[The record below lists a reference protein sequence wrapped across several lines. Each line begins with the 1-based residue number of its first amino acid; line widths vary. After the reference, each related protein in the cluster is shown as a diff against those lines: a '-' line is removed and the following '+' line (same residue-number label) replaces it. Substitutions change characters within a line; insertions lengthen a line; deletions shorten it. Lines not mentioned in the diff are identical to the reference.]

1 MVFAVHFRYLNRPL
15 LMATVTLSLLLIIL
29 RDATF
34 YVFSAYSLLLIGL
47 FIIGV
52 RLREVNLCG
61 LTGLALFPIVYENLL
76 FTTGLISLT
85 SETQNRLFQN
95 SLIFGLHLIKELIL
109 LVLLIYRMEI
119 SKRLFPNRHI
129 YYTFADTLLPWLCL
143 LTAIFSFLAL
153 FENYLRN
160 GRGYDITLFF
170 YAFEITGYLFY
181 SSVCGI
187 LLVLTLLTYQKR
199 RLIVYDRET

>member
-1 MVFAVHFRYLNRPL
+1 MAFAVHFRYINSPL
-15 LMATVTLSLLLIIL
+15 LMVIVALSLILIIL

-34 YVFSAYSLLLIGL
+34 YVFSAYSLLLSGL

-52 RLREVNLCG
+52 RLKDVNLCG
-61 LTGLALFPIVYENLL
+61 LTGLALFPIIYENLL
-76 FTTGLISLT
+76 FSTGLISLT

-95 SLIFGLHLIKELIL
+95 SLIFGLHFIKELIL

-119 SKRLFPNRHI
+119 TKRLFPTRNI

-170 YAFEITGYLFY
+170 YAFEVTGYLFY

-187 LLVLTLLTYQKR
+187 LLVLTVITYQQQ
-199 RLIVYDRET
+199 RLSPQGSDR